1 MSRTMSDEPLSESRY
16 CVFHPTKPYLF
27 VNHEHSGNGKM
38 MVSAFHYNEDGELEL
53 INKVDCLPK
62 DTSAKCGQGFC
73 ISKDGKYLYNLLNG
87 YDAVAVYKVGEDG
100 LLTQTEYTAFLQGGT
115 YIIFFDPWKQ

>member
-62 DTSAKCGQGFC
+62 DTSAKCGQGFVFQKMENIC
-73 ISKDGKYLYNLLNG
+73 IICSMVMMRLLFIKL
-87 YDAVAVYKVGEDG
+87 VRMVY
-100 LLTQTEYTAFLQGGT
+100 
-115 YIIFFDPWKQ
+115 